1 MEYVAIDFQTAN
13 RWHKSACSVAL
24 VTVKD
29 GKIIDTFYS
38 LIRPGILHFDKEN
51 TALHGITKG
60 MVKDAPY
67 FDELWPLIKEKIN
80 GKTLVAH
87 YAKFDMDVLAEELA
101 GNELAFPS
109 CPVFC
114 TCVLSQ
120 AMFPEM
126 PQHRLQDVTEKIG
139 FNLEQRYNAM
149 AQARAC
155 VAIVEY
161 ALKATGAEFL

>member
-51 TALHGITKG
+51 TALHGITKE

-87 YAKFDMDVLAEELA
+87 YATW
-101 GNELAFPS
+101 
-109 CPVFC
+109 
-114 TCVLSQ
+114 TCWRKSWQATSLRSQ
-120 AMFPEM
+120 AVPCF
-126 PQHRLQDVTEKIG
+126 
-139 FNLEQRYNAM
+139 
-149 AQARAC
+149 ARAC
-155 VAIVEY
+155 FRKQCSRRCLIIACRTLPI
-161 ALKATGAEFL
+161 K

>member
-51 TALHGITKG
+51 TALHGITKE

-87 YAKFDMDVLAEELA
+87 YAKFDMRAFASNVPGDASSSPA
-101 GNELAFPS
+101 G
-109 CPVFC
+109 
-114 TCVLSQ
+114 
-120 AMFPEM
+120 
-126 PQHRLQDVTEKIG
+126 
-139 FNLEQRYNAM
+139 RY
-149 AQARAC
+149 R
-155 VAIVEY
+155 
-161 ALKATGAEFL
+161 